1 MRCPGRQYTMTRGEQ
16 LPPERAA
23 TLLDETTSAMARL
36 SIPPL
41 LIAATLAVLIPASP
55 VSGQPAGTIEGTVAD
70 AAGGALP
77 GVVVTATGAE
87 GPRESVTDATGAFV
101 FAALPAG
108 DYVVAAALPGFAATE
123 LPVAVQADAT
133 ATVRLVLEIERLLE
147 TVSVVAEEPRI
158 FARNV
163 VAEPMMLQQSNI
175 TAVTSVVDNLP
186 GVSVQEGDAYG
197 FDDWSSNVAM
207 RGFQVTLTEV
217 QIGTT
222 IDGFPNGTSDYW
234 GGAKANRFI
243 DPMNLGGVEV
253 SQGTADIASRSVE
266 ALGGTFEYLTDDP
279 AAERTYTA
287 SATLGENEG
296 QRFAMRVD
304 TGPLLGRDTRAWI
317 AAVRQEATDWVEGSA
332 RNEREHVAAK
342 LVSSHGRLDLT
353 SYLSYDSIHED
364 VYQRLYSEADFR
376 ANPRW
381 DRLVGEW
388 PGVPYLNQFYRPGW
402 QTRRNN
408 TFGYLKADWS
418 FSDVTSLSL
427 GGYFHRNRGRGDWLP
442 PFIADVTDDRGGPES
457 ELMGGAPVQGGS
469 QLGLIRFVS
478 PDGAAVGP
486 LAGCTSS
493 YIFNYYGSGGPA
505 VDPACHPGAAA
516 VQSYRHSHY
525 GKDRV
530 GVTLDEEWFAA
541 VGAAGSALR
550 AGIWYENARRDL
562 GRDWHRILDP
572 TLSFNWNEQPYWQ
585 QYDWQF
591 PQHVFKWYVEETIF
605 AGPFALSGGVKQYL
619 VGVSREDLFDVDPKL
634 EVDSDSDLLLSGG
647 VTYETPVEGLDLFAG
662 YAENFKAISAT
673 LLEVPGRSL
682 DRLEP
687 ETASNIDVGLQYSGD
702 RLALGATWYTIDFE
716 NRIFY
721 LGPQTAAGP
730 NYLIPGG
737 GAYFNAGGIDTSGVE
752 LSATV
757 PMPRGAS
764 FYTAY
769 TFNDSEYL
777 GSGDPLVDA
786 NQGIVAGTD
795 VTGVPDR
802 MWVVSL
808 DRTGP
813 LGMGLTAKY
822 TASRRVSLR
831 SDWYADAYWLVDAY
845 VSFSGEA
852 LSDSL
857 RSMEFSIVA
866 NNLFDKAY
874 LSAITENAAWLGA
887 PRTISMTATVSF

>member
-1 MRCPGRQYTMTRGEQ
+1 MKAITPLLCTSIRRGIATVL
-16 LPPERAA
+16 LPFSVAA
-23 TLLDETTSAMARL
+23 TASA
-36 SIPPL
+36 
-41 LIAATLAVLIPASP
+41 
-55 VSGQPAGTIEGTVAD
+55 QPTGGIEGSVVD
-70 AAGGALP
+70 ANGDPLP
-77 GVVVTATGAE
+77 GVVTTVIGPGVRDEQVTGAD
-87 GPRESVTDATGAFV
+87 GSYAVTGLA
-101 FAALPAG
+101 AG
-108 DYVVAAALPGFAATE
+108 DYRVTAILPGFETVD
-123 LPVAVQADAT
+123 LPVAVAAGAT
-133 ATVRLVLEIERLLE
+133 AMVPIVLQIARLLE

-163 VAEPMMLQQSNI
+163 VAEPMMMQQSDI
-175 TAVTSVVDNLP
+175 TGVTSVVDNLP

-197 FDDWSSNVAM
+197 FDDWSSNVAV
-207 RGFQVTLTEV
+207 RGFQVTINEA

-234 GGAKANRFI
+234 SGSKANRFI

-266 ALGGTFEYLTDDP
+266 ALGGTFDYLTDDP

-287 SATLGENEG
+287 SSTLGENEG
-296 QRFAMRVD
+296 QRFSMRVD
-304 TGPLLGRDTRAWI
+304 TGPLFGRDTRAWI

-364 VYQRLYSEADFR
+364 VYQRLYGDADFR

-442 PFIADVTDDRGGPES
+442 PYIADVTDDGGGPES
-457 ELMGGAPVQGGS
+457 ELMGGTPVLGGS

-486 LAGCTSS
+486 MPGCTSS

-505 VDPACHPGAAA
+505 VDPACHPGATA

-525 GKDRV
+525 GKDRA
-530 GVTLDEEWFAA
+530 GVTLDEEWFTPIG
-541 VGAAGSALR
+541 VAGSTLR
-550 AGIWYENARRDL
+550 AGIWYENTRRDL
-562 GRDWHRILDP
+562 GRDWHQILDP

-591 PQHVFKWYVEETIF
+591 PQHVFKWYVEETVF

-619 VGVSREDLFDVDPKL
+619 VGVSREDLFNVDPDL
-634 EVDSDSDLLLSGG
+634 EVDSDSDLLFSGG

-662 YAENFKAISAT
+662 YAENFKAISSL

-682 DRLEP
+682 DLLEP
-687 ETASNIDVGLQYSGD
+687 ETASNVDVGLQYAGD
-702 RLALGATWYTIDFE
+702 RLALSATWYAIDFQ

-721 LGPQTAAGP
+721 LGPATATGP

-737 GAYFNAGGIDTSGVE
+737 GAYFNAGGIDTSGIE
-752 LSATV
+752 FSATV
-757 PMPRGAS
+757 QMPRQTS
-764 FYTAY
+764 FYTAF
-769 TFNDSEYL
+769 TFNDSQYI

-786 NQGIVAGTD
+786 DQGIVAGTD

-802 MWVVSL
+802 LWVVSL
-808 DRTGP
+808 DRSGP
-813 LGMGLTAKY
+813 LGVGLSAKY
-822 TASRRVSLR
+822 TSSRRVSLR

-852 LSDSL
+852 LSDLL
-857 RSMEFSIVA
+857 RSTEFAIVA
-866 NNLFDKAY
+866 NNLLDKPY